1 MKTLFASF
9 ALLLAALLTLSCT
22 KSPTASTAKTCSEL
36 GDSLIAAAGISVPAY
51 KVISPNGG
59 EVYHVGDT
67 LRIRTAGNKNES
79 NASLYLQIGTKVFR
93 PTGLTGNLNVYSNC
107 DMAFAIPES
116 LMTAYAP
123 VAMTSLISDSVKVR
137 VESYSNNIYRDL
149 SDNYF
154 QIKAHTP

>member
-1 MKTLFASF
+1 M
-9 ALLLAALLTLSCT
+9 LAALLTLSCT

-67 LRIRTAGNKNES
+67 LHIRA
-79 NASLYLQIGTKVFR
+79 
-93 PTGLTGNLNVYSNC
+93 TGNLKTGNNDVVELKFRTAAGIKFVEVPHGTSGSVNLYNNC
-107 DMAFAIPES
+107 DMAFAIPDS
-116 LMTAYAP
+116 LP
-123 VAMTSLISDSVKVR
+123 SLFGSGKVALVSDSVKVL
-137 VESYSNNIYRDL
+137 VQNYTDNTYRDT
-149 SDNYF
+149 SDGYF